1 MVCAI
6 TTMWREKNKS
16 LDLRAF
22 DRLAPHM
29 RRVLSLPRG
38 FEEAIVTRDQVVADV
53 VTKTVYFSLALAAFA
68 FVSMLLLTGLHP

>member
-1 MVCAI
+1 MK
-6 TTMWREKNKS
+6 KNIL

-22 DRLAPHM
+22 ARPAPHM
-29 RRVLSLPRG
+29 RQVLSLLTG
-38 FEEAIVTRDQVVADV
+38 FEEAIVTRNEVVTDV